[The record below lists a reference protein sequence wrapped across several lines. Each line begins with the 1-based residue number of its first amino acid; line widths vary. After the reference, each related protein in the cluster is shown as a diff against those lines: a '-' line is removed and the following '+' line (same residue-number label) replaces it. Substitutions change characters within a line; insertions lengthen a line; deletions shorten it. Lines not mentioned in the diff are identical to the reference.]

1 MKTEFFETAYLIRAK
16 HVLPLLLLWPAVLSA
31 QNGVTVSNLAV
42 NAGTVTFNVSWSRQ
56 AMQDLN
62 LTLWRDSVWVFV
74 DYNNAGTITRL
85 PLSGATLTA
94 TSAVGVGEVV
104 PESGN
109 NQGVWVVGNAK
120 TAGSGSFSA
129 TVQLLT
135 ATATATGICVYASN
149 YPPVGRYTSASEI
162 AFTGTPPYD
171 LLLDC
176 GGNPSTPSVGSPY
189 TLTAGCTLT
198 SFTDKTGAPGTFLC
212 DLHAGTSGGEERE
225 DVRSMMYDV

>member
-1 MKTEFFETAYLIRAK
+1 MKMKNNMRTNFFRTAYC
-16 HVLPLLLLWPAVLSA
+16 LLLLLTGTGGALSA
-31 QNGVTVSNLAV
+31 QNGVTISALAV
-42 NAGTVTFNVSWSRQ
+42 TAGAPTTVTFNVGWSKQ

-94 TSAVGVGEVV
+94 TSAPGVGEVV
-104 PESGN
+104 VESGN

-120 TAGSGSFSA
+120 TAGAGSFSA

-176 GGNPSTPSVGSPY
+176 GGNPYTPSVGTPY
-189 TLTAGCTLT
+189 TLTAGCSLT
-198 SFTDKTGAPGTFLC
+198 SFTDATGAPGLFLC
-212 DLHAGTSGGEERE
+212 DLHAGVIGGEE
-225 DVRSMMYDV
+225 M

>member
-1 MKTEFFETAYLIRAK
+1 MYEMKNNMRTNFFRTAYC
-16 HVLPLLLLWPAVLSA
+16 LLLLLTGTGVLSA
-31 QNGVTVSNLAV
+31 QNGVAISALAV
-42 NAGTVTFNVSWSRQ
+42 DAGAPTTVTFTVSWKI
-56 AMQDLN
+56 AGMPA
-62 LTLWRDSVWVFV
+62 LWRDSVWVFV

-94 TSAVGVGEVV
+94 TSAPGVGEVV
-104 PESGN
+104 PEFN
-109 NQGVWVVGNAK
+109 NDQGVWVVGNAK

-135 ATATATGICVYASN
+135 ATATGTGTCVYASN

-176 GGNPSTPSVGSPY
+176 GGNPYTPSVDSPY
-189 TLTAGCTLT
+189 TLTAGCSLT
-198 SFTDKTGAPGTFLC
+198 SFTDATGAPGLFLC
-212 DLHAGTSGGEERE
+212 NLHAGEIGGQE
-225 DVRSMMYDV
+225 MP